1 MAKAEK
7 SAFKPNY
14 AVSPGETLRE
24 TLQSLGMSQAELAQ
38 RTGRPKKTINE
49 IIKAKA
55 AITAD
60 TALQLERVLGIP
72 ASFWN
77 NLERNYQETLARL
90 KEEAQLQSQIKWL
103 KTFPI
108 TSLVRIGWLP
118 KLKSDVERLQALLN
132 FFGVAGIREWK
143 AIWEGPDAVYRKS
156 VAFRS
161 KPAAVSVWLRKGEL
175 EALKIECPPYKASA
189 FRAALNKIRILTMEP
204 PNVFEPEMKRL
215 CANAGVAI
223 VFVPELPG
231 THVYGATRWIRPTKA
246 LIYLSLRGKSDDHL
260 WFTFFHEAGHILLH
274 EKQDVFIEAKG
285 EGCGEIGGSRKERE
299 ADRFAANLLI
309 PTQEYEDFHQSGL
322 FSESALEQFAKKLGI
337 APGIVVGRLQYD
349 KVIPFSAAN
358 SLKKRFRF
366 REEDS

>member
-14 AVSPGETLRE
+14 AVPPGETLRE
-24 TLQSLGMSQAELAQ
+24 TLESLGMSQAELAQ

-49 IIKAKA
+49 IISGKA

-90 KEEAQLQSQIKWL
+90 KEEERLQSQIRWL

-143 AIWEGPDAVYRKS
+143 AIWEGHDAAYRKS
-156 VAFRS
+156 LAFQS
-161 KPAAVSVWLRKGEL
+161 KPAAVAAWLRKGAI
-175 EALKIECPPYKASA
+175 EAIKIECGPYDASS
-189 FRAALNKIRILTMEP
+189 FRTSLNKIRALTVEP
-204 PNVFEPEMKRL
+204 AKVFEPEMKRL
-215 CANAGVAI
+215 CAEAGVAV

-231 THVYGATRWIRPTKA
+231 THLYGATRWIGSAKA
-246 LIYLSLRGKSDDHL
+246 LIQLSLRGKSDDHL

-274 EKQDVFIEAKG
+274 GKKDVFIEAKG
-285 EGCGEIGGSRKERE
+285 EGCREIGGTEKEQE
-299 ADRFAANLLI
+299 ANRFAQNFLI
-309 PTQEYEDFHQSGL
+309 PPHEYHALRQTGR
-322 FSESALEQFAKKLGI
+322 FSEVAILQFTKKLGI
-337 APGIVVGRLQYD
+337 APGIIVGRLQHD
-349 KVIPFSAAN
+349 ELIPFSVAN
-358 SLKKRFRF
+358 NLKKRLKF
-366 REEDS
+366 REKDS